1 MDNIRVKQES
11 LSDWRSQFE
20 IEEGKKKGLD
30 GKACWDG
37 YKLAGTKKKGG
48 KTVDNC
54 VKEDQ
59 VDEGLVTTGL
69 ALSAAGGLAA
79 WALPKLKKN
88 VDKKLDKARENM
100 TIGGEYRKKQIEKN
114 TGVKLEQIEGGIS
127 VQNYA
132 DGVQFN
138 EIETVDIIKAPSLKE
153 VYRTKNPPIK
163 FEDDNRPIKDR
174 PGVQIGPARINPDE
188 PIKKPEPQVPR
199 FPAGQKPSG
208 GKRIP
213 LQSDRV
219 YRPETDNE
227 GNIIPPKLNTRPFTK
242 KPVKLVP
249 KTTTQLDH
257 YDWRSELIIDE
268 GNRTRFKGYSLSGSG
283 NKKDMSKGP
292 NEKVYVD
299 YTKIQ
304 AKKASSEVVS
314 ASHEVEGDLV
324 DEGLVRGALQGAG
337 LLWKLG
343 KWGIPKAVRALK
355 NKGAAD
361 ITKFKKSQE
370 VVRRV
375 NNIEKIRTTNALKGT
390 DVKGVF
396 TKSKVKPELNKINWK
411 STVPK
416 TTPTASTTSTKRL
429 TSSRPHLDHPTSK
442 GLTYQQKQSKATNI
456 IAKIRGNT
464 PTQQKSK
471 EILSRMN
478 NAINKSNKPG
488 TYSSKVNAA
497 KNIPDPVTSIVPS
510 PSGSLRKIT
519 KSSSALVSNRPPKI
533 RPQNKLTGVNLKGL
547 LKSTE
552 KAIPVKPKTNIQRP
566 SGKPAPKP
574 EWGGPRRAPKPEWGT
589 GTPPRSKRAH
599 QAPEPAWGEPKL
611 KDRLTKSS
619 VLPVNKSVSATV
631 KGGSATGL
639 VAGIVKGSSLTKDSK
654 IAKSDTVETPEIKK
668 DKDKKIKDK
677 LTPIQKLE
685 QRRKDKIDRYGTT
698 GSHLTPLEQ
707 ELANEA
713 AMAIPIGIGLGKTAV
728 KLGGS
733 VLAAKG
739 GEEILKRLLRGK
751 DRQDYDWEKNPKDDI
766 DRELNTRQKQARDS
780 EKNKEFDT
788 DMKSYRKGKKNIS
801 DEDKIQ
807 RLKDAAKK
815 HRKSRAKSPEINRNQ
830 GTMTDKQIERMKKA
844 GLL

>member
-1 MDNIRVKQES
+1 MDNIRVKKES
-11 LSDWRSQFE
+11 LHDWRSEFQ
-20 IEEGKKKGLD
+20 
-30 GKACWDG
+30 
-37 YKLAGTKKKGG
+37 
-48 KTVDNC
+48 
-54 VKEDQ
+54 DQ
-59 VDEGLVTTGL
+59 VDEGALKLAAGAAVL
-69 ALSAAGGLAA
+69 ALPYLAKKF
-79 WALPKLKKN
+79 LKPK
-88 VDKKLDKARENM
+88 VDKKIEDARNNLK
-100 TIGGEYRKKQIEKN
+100 IGGNRRSGTTNEEVQ
-114 TGVKLEQIEGGIS
+114 GGIS
-127 VQNYA
+127 VQNYS

-188 PIKKPEPQVPR
+188 SIKKPEPQVPR

-304 AKKASSEVVS
+304 AKADKKKELFA

-574 EWGGPRRAPKPEWGT
+574 EWGGPRRAPEPEWGT